1 MDAATKEYVQVFQSW
16 LEKSCRVLPALAR
29 SLAVEFVTTAG
40 LTDLDQLQLIQQED
54 PQWLDAINCNLP
66 ILTKRLILSCV
77 ERIGRVPLYSLTVE
91 DVALL
96 VHTCFPEFPYNQNF
110 KDNLISGFN
119 LEYLNDLDTLKQ
131 FGIQHELHA
140 AALMRSVSEWRRIGV
155 PIKLLCLSDEEH
167 NRRIATIKLEKGAAR
182 ASPVGTVPS
191 TAPSE
196 PPHNPSS
203 VHPAANHTSNA
214 HARRDSDVTADDELS
229 IVSAPCRPDSSLGQ
243 AHNPVVL
250 DSPDA
255 QPGGTGGDT
264 DESVA
269 SCEADAEVGE
279 AGEGIDDC
287 ALVVVA
293 LVVVGY
299 LPAAKVAPTEET
311 NGTVH
316 HSEQHLT
323 AANASA
329 AQPVVDSRKVRA
341 LPTHALLS
349 DDTLARFSTNSESA
363 SAAAT
368 NGAGSE
374 GSLTGPVVDP
384 DVPVIRDGTWEY
396 RSGLSPQGKDQRL
409 LVFVPRSPEPKGV
422 TPGSTQ
428 QRTPGLD
435 HAPVTTQS
443 PADRDFVFD
452 GQGMDI
458 EESDGGNIAGSI
470 ETFNVAGNPEEV
482 HNNRWEGGNPVWT
495 SDEDE
500 VSVKQK
506 SDDSSFHPGSNLGDG
521 DGSFTGWASA
531 SSSGSSSGSGS
542 ESETSDGSS
551 FSGAYRKRRGPRRS
565 FGSTS
570 GGRRTRLSSQR
581 KTAPDSAAS
590 ASRQSRR
597 RILENE
603 ALAGNHQKAA
613 PDGGASAPQRARRRI
628 SDDDSANGASGAG
641 AVAADSSGNKQ
652 QRGKKKR
659 TRETVVSNGPQ
670 SEARQL
676 RDRSQRKRNFRYE
689 PSFEAPSRWKG
700 ELYTAQAALVQS
712 TPPAKV
718 ARAARHSTPASA
730 LKPYTA
736 AAAPVAV
743 HRSRPASRGRHTD
756 RSSTAVPAGL
766 TGTLQKS
773 FQALLKY
780 CQVILQSRDETA
792 LLNAV
797 NHVGLAAK
805 KRKLFS
811 TSSRVHV
818 PDD

>member
-196 PPHNPSS
+196 PHHNSSS

-214 HARRDSDVTADDELS
+214 HVRRDSDVTADDELS

-269 SCEADAEVGE
+269 SCEADAEVWE
-279 AGEGIDDC
+279 AGEGIVDS
-287 ALVVVA
+287 AQVA
-293 LVVVGY
+293 GAMVVVGD
-299 LPAAKVAPTEET
+299 LPAVTKDAQTEET
-311 NGTVH
+311 NGTA
-316 HSEQHLT
+316 HSDPQHLT
-323 AANASA
+323 AGNALA

-368 NGAGSE
+368 NGASSE

-409 LVFVPRSPEPKGV
+409 LVFVPRSPEPQGV
-422 TPGSTQ
+422 TPSITQ

-443 PADRDFVFD
+443 PADRDFAFD

-531 SSSGSSSGSGS
+531 SSSGSSSDSES

-551 FSGAYRKRRGPRRS
+551 FTEAYRTRRGPRRS

-570 GGRRTRLSSQR
+570 ADRRTRLSSQR
-581 KTAPDSAAS
+581 ETAPNSAAS
-590 ASRQSRR
+590 ASQRR
-597 RILENE
+597 
-603 ALAGNHQKAA
+603 K
-613 PDGGASAPQRARRRI
+613 RRVI
-628 SDDDSANGASGAG
+628 EDDSADEGLAAAAG
-641 AVAADSSGNKQ
+641 PNHVEVAGLKQ
-652 QRGKKKR
+652 QSRKKSAGKKR
-659 TRETVVSNGPQ
+659 TTDTPGTSESRRE
-670 SEARQL
+670 AHQL
-676 RDRSQRKRNFRYE
+676 RDRSQRTRNFRYE
-689 PSFEAPSRWKG
+689 PPVQRSGKTKR
-700 ELYTAQAALVQS
+700 LVSSQS
-712 TPPAKV
+712 ACREQVTPPAKTV
-718 ARAARHSTPASA
+718 RTTRHSTPSSSA
-730 LKPYTA
+730 PKPIA
-736 AAAPVAV
+736 AAAATKTIP
-743 HRSRPASRGRHTD
+743 RSRPMPRSHVGRSAT
-756 RSSTAVPAGL
+756 TVPTGL

-773 FQALLKY
+773 FRALLKY

-797 NHVGLAAK
+797 NHVGLSAK
-805 KRKLFS
+805 KRES
-811 TSSRVHV
+811 YPAS
-818 PDD
+818 